1 MVKHLRTAWM
11 LALMALV
18 ALGLWA
24 YKASWH
30 PPKHEPLAVQC
41 QKQAPDL
48 VPGQALKVMTWNLQY
63 LAGTRY
69 VFWYD
74 ENHGSDTRP
83 TEADLAHTLD
93 EAVRVIRA
101 ERPDVLL
108 LQEVDNG
115 AKASAY
121 QDQLALLRERLAD
134 LYPCAAQTY
143 TWKASFVPDR
153 HILGSAGRTLATLSR
168 YRISQAERSALPLPG
183 NAISRLFGP
192 RHAVLTTWLPVQRST
207 PLAVLNTELDHYRT
221 GDAAQ
226 REQLITLLRHIDKL
240 ESQGTPWLVGGD
252 FNALPLGQH
261 PLLAPEHRERYS
273 PTNDLHLLWERYPMI
288 PSNAEAS
295 GAERQ
300 HWLSHRPNGSPQPG
314 PSRTLD
320 YLFHSPA
327 LSRLEAQVRQGDT
340 LGISDHLPLIAR
352 LLLPDAPVDP
362 EQ

>member
-1 MVKHLRTAWM
+1 MRRLRTALL
-11 LALMALV
+11 LALLALA

-30 PPKHEPLAVQC
+30 PPKHEPVAVQC
-41 QKQAPDL
+41 QGQAPEL

-83 TEADLAHTLD
+83 SEADLARTLD

-115 AKASAY
+115 ARASAY

-134 LYPCAAQTY
+134 LYPCAAQAY

-192 RHAVLTTWLPVQRST
+192 RHAVLTTWLPVQRSA
-207 PLAVLNTELDHYRT
+207 PLAVLNTELDHYRA
-221 GDAAQ
+221 GEAAQ
-226 REQLITLLRHIDKL
+226 REQLITLLRRVDKL
-240 ESQGTPWLVGGD
+240 ESQGTPWLLGGD
-252 FNALPLGQH
+252 FNALPLGERQ
-261 PLLAPEHRERYS
+261 LLAAGHSERYS
-273 PTNDLHLLWERYPMI
+273 PTSDLHLLGERYPMI

-295 GAERQ
+295 GADRTP
-300 HWLSHRPNGSPQPG
+300 WLTHRPNGSPQPG
-314 PSRTLD
+314 PSSTVD

-327 LSRLEAQVRQGDT
+327 LSRVEAHVRQSDT
-340 LGISDHLPLIAR
+340 LAISDHLPLIAR